1 MSSSR
6 TLGARSGLTGVLA
19 SIVAWSLVVAACAPL
34 PRTPDEPTQTLPPMT
49 WPTGDR
55 YAIDT
60 TRSEFRVKLTAEGP
74 LARFGHPHVIGTQ
87 TITGQVVV
95 PPRWQQTAFQV
106 AFDVDDVVVDPPRW
120 RAEAGLEPNIPQ
132 DDIKATEANMR
143 SPAQLD
149 ANAHPRVQLQSHAI
163 TGTRHA
169 PEITVDVAIAGQVS
183 QQTLPVKVHWG
194 DGELIISGQTTWRLT
209 ELGIEPFS
217 VFGGGLRVGDEM
229 RLSVRL
235 YAVAGSDQSTSD

>member
-1 MSSSR
+1 MSRWIRLFWSVALWP
-6 TLGARSGLTGVLA
+6 TLLLA
-19 SIVAWSLVVAACAPL
+19 LVSCAPL
-34 PRTPDEPTQTLPPMT
+34 PQTPDKPAQTLPRMT

-55 YAIDT
+55 YIIDRS
-60 TRSEFRVKLTAEGP
+60 RSEFRVELTAEGP
-74 LARFGHPHVIGTQ
+74 LARFGHHHVIGTQ

-95 PPRWQQTAFQV
+95 PPRWQQTAFEIT
-106 AFDVDDVVVDPPRW
+106 FKVDDLVVDPPRW
-120 RAEAGLEPNIPQ
+120 RAEAGLEPDIPQ
-132 DDIKATEANMR
+132 DDIDATETNMR

-149 ANAHPRVQLQSHAI
+149 ANAHPRVQLQSHAL
-163 TGTRHA
+163 TGTRHE
-169 PEITVDVAIAGQVS
+169 PKISVDVAIAGQVS
-183 QQTLPVKVHWG
+183 QQALPMKVHWG

-217 VFGGGLRVGDEM
+217 VFGGGLRVGDEI